1 MRLNQ
6 LFISI
11 LVQGQVVAIVTL
23 SLLSPSFCTQ
33 TAQYLS
39 LPLRVLAESSID
51 MYTNYMSLLLYV
63 LHHLALSLTNRK
75 GTCLFWT
82 RKVCNV

>member
-6 LFISI
+6 VFISI
-11 LVQGQVVAIVTL
+11 LVHGQIVAIITL
-23 SLLSPSFCTQ
+23 SLLSPPFCTQ

-39 LPLRVLAESSID
+39 EPLRVLAEYSID
-51 MYTNYMSLLLYV
+51 KYTNYMSLLLYV

-75 GTCLFWT
+75 GTCLSGI